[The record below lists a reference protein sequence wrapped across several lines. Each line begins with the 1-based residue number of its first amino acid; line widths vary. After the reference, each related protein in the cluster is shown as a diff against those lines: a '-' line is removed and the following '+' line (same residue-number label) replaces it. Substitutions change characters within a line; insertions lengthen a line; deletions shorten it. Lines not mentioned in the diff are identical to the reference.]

1 MNIGQTVI
9 GTSPMFGNTKGTV
22 VGIGQGVE
30 KGLAHVM
37 FDYRNRKILL
47 TVHKDEIKPIRK
59 NKLKEVIS

>member
-1 MNIGQTVI
+1 MEIGQTVI
-9 GTSPMFGNTKGTV
+9 GKEPMFGNATGTV

-37 FDYRNRKILL
+37 FNTGRRKILL

-59 NKLKEVIS
+59 NKLKEVIA